1 MENQHKLEQL
11 VNDNFPDIT
20 TRDNHEDYY
29 EHLIF
34 ICRVAVYL
42 PKLWNEETRN
52 IKFLSSEFR
61 KLHQRMTTTRTI
73 DDEAL
78 EKDIDELE
86 EILKHDLPDDV
97 DIDNISHNALVTIRK
112 LVRWALNEGRSPTS
126 LWALDGELRG
136 VRYTTRAL
144 SDIWRRLP
152 SHGDHGTQDGVAG
165 GQPEDVPAPTGPEN
179 ASQLNRQLAASP
191 SDINATLSQP
201 TPVRVL
207 PIGHFAGYGVFSSE
221 NGRRQTGQTP
231 TFNNLDN
238 RIRPDTYLEIDKH
251 QPSPASAAGSTIVV
265 QAELPERM
273 SRSQRSSAAP
283 ATSPAPEFA
292 LGANESSDTVERHVA
307 GDFSPS
313 AHAGAGPLASMASM
327 KKRSGPPLPAIP
339 KRSRLA
345 TPPQTSHGWFDLER
359 LALDQHVKEGMIYQV
374 IEAAAALCPL
384 SVRVLH
390 PLLLNGQ
397 ESPQDLI
404 HDLAANVGTITLAP
418 TNLDNHTHWI
428 LAVISENVVTIFD
441 SKPAST
447 DKGAIVRKLEHLLP
461 HFCRDADVTFHQ
473 CAEQTND
480 ADSGVA
486 VMVNA
491 LHIISGQQIPAMTDY
506 GIWRPILAA
515 LASGAHHDS
524 FLSDIKLRAP
534 LVSTQSIVIPSALP
548 PIITLADYHLWHK
561 QQATYMEDVARVM
574 RTQHNKVWS
583 DGLQVA
589 AELKGLESRRDRIR
603 ESVASL
609 TAVVM
614 GDLAKTKERLE
625 ELRAW
630 GEEIAP
636 TLAA

>member
-1 MENQHKLEQL
+1 MSTHDPSASIRFGLSGHPPHTHTHEPISDGRRIFVLPQL
-11 VNDNFPDIT
+11 
-20 TRDNHEDYY
+20 R
-29 EHLIF
+29 
-34 ICRVAVYL
+34 IC
-42 PKLWNEETRN
+42 
-52 IKFLSSEFR
+52 
-61 KLHQRMTTTRTI
+61 
-73 DDEAL
+73 
-78 EKDIDELE
+78 
-86 EILKHDLPDDV
+86 
-97 DIDNISHNALVTIRK
+97 IRLTAK
-112 LVRWALNEGRSPTS
+112 SAQCHHVCQ
-126 LWALDGELRG
+126 
-136 VRYTTRAL
+136 
-144 SDIWRRLP
+144 
-152 SHGDHGTQDGVAG
+152 DHDGVAG

-221 NGRRQTGQTP
+221 NGRGQTGQTP

-238 RIRPDTYLEIDKH
+238 RIRPDTYLETDKH

-273 SRSQRSSAAP
+273 SRSQRSSAVP

-327 KKRSGPPLPAIP
+327 EKRSGSPLPVIP

-345 TPPQTSHGWFDLER
+345 TPPQTSHGGFDLER

-374 IEAAAALCPL
+374 IKAAAALCPL

-397 ESPQDLI
+397 EPPQDLD
-404 HDLAANVGTITLAP
+404 HDLAANAGTITLAP
-418 TNLDNHTHWI
+418 TNLNNHTHWI

-441 SKPAST
+441 SKPAFT
-447 DKGAIVRKLEHLLP
+447 DKGAIRRRLGHLSP
-461 HFCRDADVTFHQ
+461 HFRRDADVTFHQ

-524 FLSDIKLRAP
+524 FLSDIKLQAP
-534 LVSTQSIVIPSALP
+534 LVSTQSIVIPPALP

-614 GDLAKTKERLE
+614 GDLAKIKERLE

>member
-1 MENQHKLEQL
+1 MSTHDPSASIRFGLSGHPPHTHTHEPISDGRRIFVLPQL
-11 VNDNFPDIT
+11 
-20 TRDNHEDYY
+20 R
-29 EHLIF
+29 
-34 ICRVAVYL
+34 ICIRLTA
-42 PKLWNEETRN
+42 K
-52 IKFLSSEFR
+52 SAQC
-61 KLHQRMTTTRTI
+61 H
-73 DDEAL
+73 
-78 EKDIDELE
+78 
-86 EILKHDLPDDV
+86 HLPDDV
-97 DIDNISHNALVTIRK
+97 DIDHISHDALVTIRK

-152 SHGDHGTQDGVAG
+152 SHGDHDTQDGVAG

-221 NGRRQTGQTP
+221 NGRGQTGQTP

-238 RIRPDTYLEIDKH
+238 RIRPDTYLETDKH

-273 SRSQRSSAAP
+273 SRSQRSSAVP

-327 KKRSGPPLPAIP
+327 EKRSGSPLPVIP

-345 TPPQTSHGWFDLER
+345 TPPQTSHGGFDLER

-374 IEAAAALCPL
+374 IKAAAALCPL

-397 ESPQDLI
+397 EPPQDLD
-404 HDLAANVGTITLAP
+404 HDLAANAGTITLAP
-418 TNLDNHTHWI
+418 TNLNNHTHWI

-441 SKPAST
+441 SKPAFT
-447 DKGAIVRKLEHLLP
+447 DKGAIRRRLRHLSP
-461 HFCRDADVTFHQ
+461 HFRRDADVTFHQ

-524 FLSDIKLRAP
+524 FLSDIKLQAP
-534 LVSTQSIVIPSALP
+534 LVSTQSIVIPPALP

-589 AELKGLESRRDRIR
+589 AGLK
-603 ESVASL
+603 
-609 TAVVM
+609 AVVM
-614 GDLAKTKERLE
+614 GDLAKIKERLE

-636 TLAA
+636 TLAAQ